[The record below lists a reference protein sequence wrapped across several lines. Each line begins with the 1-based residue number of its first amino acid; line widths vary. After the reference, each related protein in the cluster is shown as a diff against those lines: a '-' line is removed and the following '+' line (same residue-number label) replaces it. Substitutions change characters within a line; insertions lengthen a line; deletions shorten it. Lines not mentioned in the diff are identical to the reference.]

1 LRVWKR
7 KKEMEE
13 RVCGSITMDGE
24 FKKKEA
30 HTLSL
35 DLYVGC
41 HVQAFS
47 LSNSGE

>member
-1 LRVWKR
+1 
-7 KKEMEE
+7 MEE

-30 HTLSL
+30 HTL

-47 LSNSGE
+47 LSDSDE